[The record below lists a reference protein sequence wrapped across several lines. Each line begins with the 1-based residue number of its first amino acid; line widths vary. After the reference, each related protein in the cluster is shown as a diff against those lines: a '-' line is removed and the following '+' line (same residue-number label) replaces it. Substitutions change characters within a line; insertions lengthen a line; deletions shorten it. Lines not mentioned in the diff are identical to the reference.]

1 MHEMVHCL
9 VFVYVCGCNEC
20 RAKLDNPDG
29 STGHARKWAE
39 MAHEIE
45 VFALKMLNIELD
57 LDVCGSVGF
66 ELFATKESPDSWPLE
81 ELGID
86 REDLEHCIE
95 WARKKTSLDA
105 LRDELDDISLD
116 ENGLLELQRV
126 GWTIDMEHDW
136 QMKEK
141 SRISAL
147 IAALEAD

>member
-1 MHEMVHCL
+1 
-9 VFVYVCGCNEC
+9 
-20 RAKLDNPDG
+20 
-29 STGHARKWAE
+29 

-45 VFALKMLNIELD
+45 VFALKMLNIELH

-81 ELGID
+81 ELEID